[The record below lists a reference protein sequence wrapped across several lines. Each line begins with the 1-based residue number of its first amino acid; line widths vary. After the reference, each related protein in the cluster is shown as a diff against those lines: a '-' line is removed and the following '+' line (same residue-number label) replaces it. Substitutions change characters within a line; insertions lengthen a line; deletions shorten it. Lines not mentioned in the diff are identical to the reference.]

1 MKLARKALVTACL
14 AAATGPVF
22 ADAYSTATF
31 GNLKVTLIDL
41 NPNDGVAASITFLPD
56 TRKFYDG
63 AAVKG
68 EAETWL
74 EQGSFQDLHDEKFNK
89 SAAWGS
95 ANISGGAHTETAS
108 VTGSVTATADGSGF
122 QALSLS
128 GSALAT
134 AGHLGYFY
142 GAANVPGAN
151 LRNFSLS
158 ANTQVVFSVNASMSV
173 STDVG
178 TIPGE
183 LRNELAWARMGIY
196 VSGLAADGQTEL
208 VDHQWHSLSVGYP
221 GDVIPSGGDDSWSG
235 LISSSYSNLSGV
247 SAGGGFWAYGN
258 VEGASLLTPVPEPTT
273 YGMLL
278 GGLGL
283 IGAVARRRR
292 VKQACSTKE
301 NS

>member
-1 MKLARKALVTACL
+1 MKLARKALVVACL

-41 NPNDGVAASITFLPD
+41 NLNDGVAASITFLPD
-56 TRKFYDG
+56 PRKFYDG
-63 AAVKG
+63 AAVRG

-74 EQGSFQDLHDEKFNK
+74 EQGSFEDLHDEKFNK

-95 ANISGGAHTETAS
+95 ANISGGAHTDTATISAGVTAS
-108 VTGSVTATADGSGF
+108 ANGTGF
-122 QALSLS
+122 NALSLS

-134 AGHLGYFY
+134 PGHLSYFN

-151 LRNFSLS
+151 LRNFTLS
-158 ANTQVVFSVNASMSV
+158 ANTQVVFSVDASMSV
-173 STDVG
+173 STGFG

-183 LRNELAWARMGIY
+183 PRNELAWAQLGLY
-196 VSGLAADGQTEL
+196 VSGLAADGITEL
-208 VDHQWHSLSVGYP
+208 VDQQQHILSVGYP
-221 GDVIPSGGDDSWSG
+221 GDVIPSGGADSWSG
-235 LISSSYSNLSGV
+235 MISSSFSNLSSQ
-247 SAGGGFWAYGN
+247 SAGGGFWAYGGI
-258 VEGASLLTPVPEPTT
+258 EGVSLISAVPEPAT

-283 IGAVARRRR
+283 IAAARRRR
-292 VKQACSTKE
+292 QSAV
-301 NS
+301 